1 MFLTMLNNLR
11 RTRISPALVI
21 SAVALFASL
30 GGGAY
35 AAVSVTGKDVK
46 NSSLTGKDIKNSSL
60 TGEDVKNGGLTG
72 NDVKNGSIAGADV
85 KGDALG
91 GSQIAESQLGKVPSA
106 STADSAASAGNADT
120 VGGVQVRSFKYR
132 VLTSPAQ
139 VVLSLGGLQLTA
151 SCGGGLLHFTAQ
163 TTVAG
168 GQIDSYSVDPGTAAP
183 PNHNEAI
190 DSGFQIGDDE
200 DNEVGSLRYSKSDGG
215 GVQVSWHAHTAGSGG
230 GCGVNGVATA
240 F

>member
-1 MFLTMLNNLR
+1 M
-11 RTRISPALVI
+11 
-21 SAVALFASL
+21 
-30 GGGAY
+30 
-35 AAVSVTGKDVK
+35 D
-46 NSSLTGKDIKNSSL
+46 
-60 TGEDVKNGGLTG
+60 
-72 NDVKNGSIAGADV
+72 
-85 KGDALG
+85 
-91 GSQIAESQLGKVPSA
+91 
-106 STADSAASAGNADT
+106 
-120 VGGVQVRSFKYR
+120 
-132 VLTSPAQ
+132 
-139 VVLSLGGLQLTA
+139 GLQLTA

-168 GQIDSYSVDPGTAAP
+168 AQIDSYSIAPRTAAP

-190 DSGFQIGDDE
+190 DSGFEIGDDVDLIPDDE